1 MLRFF
6 YILINMIVEL
16 RFDPDENINLLLSL
30 DNISDTKN
38 TKEERN
44 LKRRPDN
51 MSILSII
58 RELTSDKRV

>member
-1 MLRFF
+1 M
-6 YILINMIVEL
+6 INMIVEL

>member
-1 MLRFF
+1 
-6 YILINMIVEL
+6 MIVEL